1 MVDYHI
7 TAKMGGL
14 KRKYKYSRDKLI
26 KKLIRCRSY
35 KNFVVHTFLI
45 DFFYVMKYDECVD
58 ETNEIPYEVIC

>member
-1 MVDYHI
+1 MAGYHI

-26 KKLIRCRSY
+26 KKSIRCRSY

-45 DFFYVMKYDECVD
+45 LHGKEPGKLLAK
-58 ETNEIPYEVIC
+58 IYESTYTIVRI